1 MVHHILI
8 VNAYLV
14 GMQLSGKDNMKINL
28 LLLCALLFLAS
39 GLGVCGENVL
49 QKDRPRNYPSYAR
62 YYPSQKT
69 VEVGISQSA
78 FTTGDGQSGLTARYY
93 RGENPEGE
101 PTAVRVEAFPRL
113 DRAFIAKHIG
123 DPPYVI
129 SWQGRFGP
137 APRNGLYELS
147 IVRDNGVR
155 AWVNGQSIIRGWGG
169 WPAEL
174 HTGRVRIERGETVDF
189 RLDFLCKNKAAML
202 EVHWGLVQ
210 TEENPDAGGKDDV
223 ARRTGRFRVV
233 NPENG
238 TLLQRR
244 FEYSRTGD
252 RVSLDVG
259 DLPDGRYICCVD
271 VGAKTGEVRFPFV
284 REHFVWEGNR
294 LGITD
299 EVLPPFEPIDVR
311 DDVVGVVLRDYE
323 VGDLG
328 LWDSVRVRGNE
339 TGHRELLAAP
349 MRLMVDG
356 EPLKAAGRFTSTADH
371 EVVYEGTGQHP
382 AVTVESR
389 TTTQYDGCMRV
400 ALTLRPGQSGKELR
414 DMTVEIPLKDALVP
428 LWHVVSMGIRVNPA
442 GYTPEGEGRIWESQG
457 QYRSRPHRN
466 RYRRGNWEPYV
477 WLGAEERGLC
487 WFADND
493 GGWIPDTDNNDPS
506 LTLHRNDGVLTLGVH
521 LVQKPVMIEE
531 PRTIVFGLMAS
542 PAKPMPA
549 NWRNIM
555 LGNMWSY
562 AGQEPGYRTFDWM
575 GSQYWGSRETFA
587 AKYPVG
593 RDFSVI
599 DKMQEARLT
608 RRAGVEPFLKAWSR
622 GKFTTNETEPQEEA
636 VSVRPRSYS
645 EELYDLR
652 VGRTKSPEKIKSL
665 LGVALRWARRL
676 PGDMSVY
683 WEECVRVSF
692 THPETK
698 TFGWEWTGGQSWSPN
713 FTRSYQD
720 FACWYGAEFLR
731 RGVGLYFDNTFP
743 EPAVDPR
750 TSTAYRLERVEPGR
764 GTSVQCSAG
773 MWSRREYFRRIWT
786 LHRQLP
792 PDGMNPRMV
801 LHMTNTHVL
810 PYMVW
815 NDSNLDLEWRDHVL
829 PRQKAFRPDMLRVQS
844 LGLQTG
850 TIPQALAFKKARD
863 DVSFFGSMM
872 VHEIRSWFTNDRA
885 REMLEHML
893 EFGYGRSDCRVINYW
908 DAEPPLR
915 ISDGECKWLL
925 MQRGGEL
932 LVLLCTW
939 NPESQRLQIQVDTK
953 DLGVDLQR
961 AMNVEDG
968 SKTKISGGEFE
979 FQMPGYGTR
988 LIRLG
993 ADEL

>member
-1 MVHHILI
+1 MRV
-8 VNAYLV
+8 
-14 GMQLSGKDNMKINL
+14 NL

-39 GLGVCGENVL
+39 GLGVCGENVS
-49 QKDRPRNYPSYAR
+49 QTDGPRNCPSYAH

-69 VEVGISQSA
+69 LEVGISQCG
-78 FTTGDGQSGLTARYY
+78 FTTENGQPGLTARYY
-93 RGENPEGE
+93 RGEKPEGE

-113 DRAFIAKHIG
+113 DRDFIAKHIG
-123 DPPYVI
+123 NPPYVI
-129 SWQGRFGP
+129 SWEGRFGP
-137 APRNGLYELS
+137 APRSGLYELS
-147 IVRDNGVR
+147 IVRDNGAR
-155 AWVNGQSIIRGWGG
+155 ARVDGQSIIRGWGG

-202 EVHWGLVQ
+202 EVQWGLVQ
-210 TEENPDAGGKDDV
+210 PGEQADGGVSHDLV
-223 ARRTGRFRVV
+223 RRTGRLRVV
-233 NPENG
+233 SPGNG
-238 TLLQRR
+238 TVVQRR
-244 FEYSRTGD
+244 FEYAVAGD
-252 RVSLDVG
+252 RVAFDVG
-259 DLPDGRYICCVD
+259 DLPDGRYLCYVD
-271 VGAKTGEVRFPFV
+271 VGARTGEVPFPFV

-311 DDVVGVVLRDYE
+311 NDVVGVVMRDYGI
-323 VGDLG
+323 GDLG
-328 LWDSVRVRGNE
+328 LWESVRVRGNE
-339 TGHRELLAAP
+339 TDYRELLASP
-349 MRLMVDG
+349 MRLLVDG
-356 EPLKAAGRFTSTADH
+356 EPLRSTGQFASTADH
-371 EVVYEGTGQHP
+371 EVVYEGTGRHP
-382 AVTVESR
+382 AVTVDSR
-389 TTTQYDGCMRV
+389 TITEYDGCMRV
-400 ALTLRPGQSGKELR
+400 ELTLRPGQGGEELSN
-414 DMTVEIPLKDALVP
+414 MTVEIPLKDALMP

-442 GYTPEGEGRIWESQG
+442 GYVPEGEGRIWESKG

-466 RYRRGNWEPYV
+466 RYRRGNWEPYL
-477 WLGAEERGLC
+477 WLGAEERGLA

-493 GGWIPDTDNNDPS
+493 AGWIPDTENNDPS
-506 LTLHRNDGVLTLGVH
+506 LTLHREEGVLTLRVH
-521 LVQKPVMIEE
+521 LVQKPARIRE
-531 PRTIVFGLMAS
+531 PRKIVFGLMAS

-562 AGQEPGYRTFDWM
+562 AGEVPGYRTFDWM

-608 RRAGVEPFLKAWSR
+608 RHVAVEPFVKAWSSD
-622 GKFTTNETEPQEEA
+622 KFAGNQTKPEKVKKSAGPQ
-636 VSVRPRSYS
+636 SYF
-645 EELYDLR
+645 EELHDLP
-652 VGRTKSPEKIKSL
+652 VGRTKTPEKIKWL

-683 WEECVRVSF
+683 WEECVRTSF

-750 TSTAYRLERVEPGR
+750 TSTAYRLERLEPGR

-773 MWSRREYFRRIWT
+773 MWSRRKYFRRIWT

-792 PDGMNPRMV
+792 PDTMNPRMV

-850 TIPQALAFKKARD
+850 TIPQALAFKEARD

-885 REMLEHML
+885 RDMLQSML
-893 EFGYGRSDCRVINYW
+893 EFGYGHPDCRVINYW
-908 DAEPPLR
+908 DTDPPLR
-915 ISDGECKWLL
+915 VSDGECKWLL
-925 MQRGGEL
+925 MQRKDEL
-932 LVLLCTW
+932 MVLFCTW
-939 NPESQRLQIQVDTK
+939 NPEAERLRVGLDAK
-953 DLGVDLQR
+953 GLGVDVRR

-988 LIRLG
+988 LIRLD
-993 ADEL
+993 ADEF